1 MYFIMEIMVDRTSL
15 HLVIKLKPVGIWMF
29 KTGLTGIFLKE
40 YYIFKCR
47 LNIYLLKVNNR
58 NTGTRCEICSKLT
71 IKTRERPQWRRPH
84 VFIVNFDHISQLVLV
99 FVILTLNMYMLTGS
113 LNSNNNC
120 PCSISWYSIRG
131 TWIFI
136 PICSTAN

>member
-1 MYFIMEIMVDRTSL
+1 MYFTMEIMVDRTSL

-58 NTGTRCEICSKLT
+58 NTRTRCEICSKLT
-71 IKTRERPQWRRPH
+71 IKTPERPQWRRSH

-99 FVILTLNMYMLTGS
+99 FAILTLNMYMLTGS

-131 TWIFI
+131 IWIFI